1 MHLLFLSNCHLQ
13 CFCFPHGLFKAVGI
27 LYIRSQLYELLIIL
41 FLFFLYLKKLKGE
54 LANLERQLAHAKKQ
68 LEDETLLRVDLQNRL
83 QSTKEDLQFKTQ
95 MFEQVINEG
104 G

>member
-1 MHLLFLSNCHLQ
+1 MSCWLFY
-13 CFCFPHGLFKAVGI
+13 FCSFV
-27 LYIRSQLYELLIIL
+27 
-41 FLFFLYLKKLKGE
+41 YLKKLKGE

-95 MFEQVINEG
+95 MFEQVIN
-104 G
+104 

>member
-1 MHLLFLSNCHLQ
+1 MY
-13 CFCFPHGLFKAVGI
+13 FCFSV
-27 LYIRSQLYELLIIL
+27 
-41 FLFFLYLKKLKGE
+41 YLKKLKGE
-54 LANLERQLAHAKKQ
+54 LTNLERQLAHAKKQ

-95 MFEQVINEG
+95 MFEQVINAG

>member
-1 MHLLFLSNCHLQ
+1 MHLLFLSNCPLQ
-13 CFCFPHGLFKAVGI
+13 CFCFPHSLFKAVGI
-27 LYIRSQLYELLIIL
+27 LYIRSQLYELLII
-41 FLFFLYLKKLKGE
+41 FVYLKKLKGE

-95 MFEQVINEG
+95 MFEQVVNEG

>member
-1 MHLLFLSNCHLQ
+1 M
-13 CFCFPHGLFKAVGI
+13 
-27 LYIRSQLYELLIIL
+27 
-41 FLFFLYLKKLKGE
+41 
-54 LANLERQLAHAKKQ
+54 ANLERQLAHAKKQ

-95 MFEQVINEG
+95 MFEQVIDAG

>member
-1 MHLLFLSNCHLQ
+1 MSCWLFY
-13 CFCFPHGLFKAVGI
+13 FCFFV
-27 LYIRSQLYELLIIL
+27 SW
-41 FLFFLYLKKLKGE
+41 KKLKGE